1 MKIIYMDLK
10 ANGKKYFCKD
20 VNETFE
26 VKDGN
31 LIATTR
37 SFSMAELFKMEFE
50 EIKEMKNPYE
60 RVEKGEEYYF
70 IDKNGRIDF
79 FEDRNDGFDDYQ
91 FKNANYFNN
100 RNYTEYIAF
109 KETLMRRMDKF
120 AWEHN
125 ARVIDWN
132 DDSSEKYYII
142 FDHDDDKLRFCCNYT
157 VQSNN
162 IYFTSR
168 EIAEK
173 AIEEFKEDLI
183 KLYTWK
189 FDF

>member
-1 MKIIYMDLK
+1 MKIMYIDLK
-10 ANGKKYFCKD
+10 TNGKKYFCKD

-37 SFSMAELFKMEFE
+37 DFSMAELFKMEFE
-50 EIKEMKNPYE
+50 EVGEKPKNPYD
-60 RVEKGEEYYF
+60 RVNIGEEYYF
-70 IDKNGRIDF
+70 IEDNGAIDF
-79 FEDRNDGFDDYQ
+79 YEDDSDGYDDKL
-91 FKNANYFNN
+91 FNNVNYFNN
-100 RNYTEYIAF
+100 LNYAEYIAF
-109 KETLMRRMDKF
+109 KENLMRRIDKF

-132 DDSSEKYYII
+132 DSSTKYYIA
-142 FDHDDDKLRFCCNYT
+142 FDYNDDELRVCCNYT

-168 EIAEK
+168 EIADR
-173 AIEEFKEDLI
+173 AIEEFKEDLM

>member
-1 MKIIYMDLK
+1 MKIMYIDLK
-10 ANGKKYFCKD
+10 TNGKKYFCKD

-50 EIKEMKNPYE
+50 EVKEMKNPYE
-60 RVEKGEEYYF
+60 RVNIGEEYYY
-70 IDKNGRIDF
+70 IDNSNIYYYNEQNHN
-79 FEDRNDGFDDYQ
+79 EDNRLS
-91 FKNANYFNN
+91 KNANYFNN
-100 RNYTEYIAF
+100 RNYAEYIAF
-109 KETLMRRMDKF
+109 KENLMRKLDKF

-125 ARVIDWN
+125 ERVIDWN
-132 DDSSEKYYII
+132 DSSTKYYIA
-142 FDHDDDKLRFCCNYT
+142 FDYNDDELRVCCNYT

-168 EIAEK
+168 EIADR
-173 AIEEFKEDLI
+173 AIEEFKEDLM